1 MSTLVARTRLS
12 DQALLMIVRG
22 TKWTELPTGVCA
34 VDDIKFVQLKKEG
47 LLKLV
52 LIDD

>member
-22 TKWTELPTGVCA
+22 TKWTELPMAVCA
-34 VDDIKFVQLKKEG
+34 VRDIKFVQKK
-47 LLKLV
+47 K
-52 LIDD
+52 DY

>member
-1 MSTLVARTRLS
+1 MDRITN
-12 DQALLMIVRG
+12 
-22 TKWTELPTGVCA
+22 GVCA
-34 VDDIKFVQLKKEG
+34 LDDIKFVAAKERG

>member
-1 MSTLVARTRLS
+1 MDRITN
-12 DQALLMIVRG
+12 
-22 TKWTELPTGVCA
+22 GVCA
-34 VDDIKFVQLKKEG
+34 VDDIKFVQLKKEE